1 MVFANLLVVI
11 VAVLLPTVMQLAT
24 PNRIRAQVSAI
35 FLLVINLVGIGLGP
49 TVIAL
54 ITDYGFQDDMAVG
67 DSIALVA
74 VTCFLLATALL
85 LAAHRPFQQRVNE
98 VIYDK
103 T

>member
-1 MVFANLLVVI
+1 M
-11 VAVLLPTVMQLAT
+11 
-24 PNRIRAQVSAI
+24 
-35 FLLVINLVGIGLGP
+35 INLVGIGLGP

-74 VTCFLLATALL
+74 VICFVLATGLL